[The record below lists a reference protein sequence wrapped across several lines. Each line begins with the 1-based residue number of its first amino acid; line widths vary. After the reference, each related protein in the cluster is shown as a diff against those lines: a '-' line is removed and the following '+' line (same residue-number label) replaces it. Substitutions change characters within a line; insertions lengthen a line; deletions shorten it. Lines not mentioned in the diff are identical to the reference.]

1 MEIMKLIP
9 TGKDYLWGGT
19 RLREEYGKKIDLTP
33 LAETWECSVHPDGP
47 SYVANGTYKG
57 NTLADVLKAHPEYL
71 GTKVEN
77 GELPVLVKFIDAKK
91 DLSVQVHPSDDYARE
106 HEGDNGKTEMWYVID
121 ADEGASLIYG
131 FQHEVTEE
139 ILRKAIETGTLD
151 KHLQK
156 VPVHKGDTYFVP
168 AGTVHGIGKG
178 ILVAEIQESSNV
190 TYRVYDYD
198 RVDKNGKKR
207 ELHFDK
213 AVQVMNMKVAPD
225 VSQKPRIVKYYS
237 GCSRELLCRCKY
249 FETERIQVTKGF
261 AFSVMDASFQVLMC
275 LDGYG
280 EVQTMDAEQRP
291 MRFSKGE
298 TLFLPAGLG
307 RCLVVGDAELIQEKK
322 SAYVVTP
329 NVDHIVQL
337 ETNKELQ
344 AVYKNASLILTDG
357 KPLLWIA
364 NWYGTPIKEKISGS
378 DLFPLLCEMAAEKGY
393 KMFFL
398 GAAEGV
404 AAKAAENLMNRF
416 KGLQVVGTYSP
427 PFGFEKD
434 PVEMDKIKSMI
445 KEATPHILIVGL
457 GCPKQEKFMYHH
469 CAELGVP
476 ISFGLGA
483 SFDFEAGNIKRAPR
497 WMANHGLEWLFR
509 ITQDPKRMAKR
520 YLVDDR
526 KILGLAIK
534 YRK

>member
-47 SYVANGTYKG
+47 SYVANGIYKG
-57 NTLADVLKAHPEYL
+57 QTLAEVLAARPEYL

-91 DLSVQVHPSDDYARE
+91 DLSVQVHPDDAYARE

-139 ILRKAIETGTLD
+139 ILRKAVETGTLG

-261 AFSVMDASFQVLMC
+261 AFSVMDTSFQVLMC
-275 LDGYG
+275 LNGYG
-280 EVQTMDAEQRP
+280 EVQTMDAEQKP

-298 TLFLPAGLG
+298 TMFLSAGLG
-307 RCLVVGDAELIQEKK
+307 RCLVVGDALLESKFF
-322 SAYVVTP
+322 SANTGSVIVVGK
-329 NVDHIVQL
+329 HISLGHDVMMGR
-337 ETNKELQ
+337 NIV
-344 AVYKNASLILTDG
+344 VYDSDFHSIPGEDG
-357 KPLLWIA
+357 KPINFSKDVIIEDHVWLTNNVTVLKGVTIGKDSLISAMTLIRKDVPEKSLVAGIPGKVLKDDACWSREYIHEYEKQLW
-364 NWYGTPIKEKISGS
+364 K
-378 DLFPLLCEMAAEKGY
+378 
-393 KMFFL
+393 
-398 GAAEGV
+398 
-404 AAKAAENLMNRF
+404 
-416 KGLQVVGTYSP
+416 
-427 PFGFEKD
+427 
-434 PVEMDKIKSMI
+434 
-445 KEATPHILIVGL
+445 
-457 GCPKQEKFMYHH
+457 
-469 CAELGVP
+469 
-476 ISFGLGA
+476 
-483 SFDFEAGNIKRAPR
+483 
-497 WMANHGLEWLFR
+497 
-509 ITQDPKRMAKR
+509 
-520 YLVDDR
+520 
-526 KILGLAIK
+526 
-534 YRK
+534 

>member
-57 NTLADVLKAHPEYL
+57 KTLAEVLKEHPEYL

-91 DLSVQVHPSDDYARE
+91 DLSVQVHPSDEYARE

-131 FQHEVTEE
+131 FQHEVTEK
-139 ILRKAIETGTLD
+139 ILRKAVETGTLG

-190 TYRVYDYD
+190 TYRVYNYD

-213 AVQVMNMKVAPD
+213 AVQVMNMSAAPD
-225 VSQKPRIVKYYS
+225 VRQKPRMVKYYS
-237 GCSRELLCRCKY
+237 GCSREILCRCKY

-280 EVQTMDAEQRP
+280 EVQTMDAEQKP

-307 RCLVVGDAELIQEKK
+307 RCLVVGDAELIK
-322 SAYVVTP
+322 VR
-329 NVDHIVQL
+329 
-337 ETNKELQ
+337 
-344 AVYKNASLILTDG
+344 
-357 KPLLWIA
+357 
-364 NWYGTPIKEKISGS
+364 
-378 DLFPLLCEMAAEKGY
+378 C
-393 KMFFL
+393 
-398 GAAEGV
+398 
-404 AAKAAENLMNRF
+404 
-416 KGLQVVGTYSP
+416 
-427 PFGFEKD
+427 
-434 PVEMDKIKSMI
+434 
-445 KEATPHILIVGL
+445 
-457 GCPKQEKFMYHH
+457 
-469 CAELGVP
+469 
-476 ISFGLGA
+476 
-483 SFDFEAGNIKRAPR
+483 
-497 WMANHGLEWLFR
+497 
-509 ITQDPKRMAKR
+509 
-520 YLVDDR
+520 
-526 KILGLAIK
+526 
-534 YRK
+534 

>member
-33 LAETWECSVHPDGP
+33 LAETWECSVHPDGL

-57 NTLADVLKAHPEYL
+57 KTLADVLKEHPEYL

-77 GELPVLVKFIDAKK
+77 GELPVVVKFIDAKK
-91 DLSVQVHPSDDYARE
+91 DLSVQVHPSDEYARE
-106 HEGDNGKTEMWYVID
+106 HEGDNGKTEMWYVVD

-168 AGTVHGIGKG
+168 AGTVHCIGKG

-213 AVQVMNMKVAPD
+213 AVQVMSMKVAPD
-225 VSQKPRIVKYYS
+225 VSQKPRMVKYYS

-280 EVQTMDAEQRP
+280 EVQTMDAEQKP

-298 TLFLPAGLG
+298 TLFLPAGMG
-307 RCLVVGDAELIQEKK
+307 RCLVVGDAELIK
-322 SAYVVTP
+322 VR
-329 NVDHIVQL
+329 
-337 ETNKELQ
+337 
-344 AVYKNASLILTDG
+344 
-357 KPLLWIA
+357 
-364 NWYGTPIKEKISGS
+364 
-378 DLFPLLCEMAAEKGY
+378 C
-393 KMFFL
+393 
-398 GAAEGV
+398 
-404 AAKAAENLMNRF
+404 
-416 KGLQVVGTYSP
+416 
-427 PFGFEKD
+427 
-434 PVEMDKIKSMI
+434 
-445 KEATPHILIVGL
+445 
-457 GCPKQEKFMYHH
+457 
-469 CAELGVP
+469 
-476 ISFGLGA
+476 
-483 SFDFEAGNIKRAPR
+483 
-497 WMANHGLEWLFR
+497 
-509 ITQDPKRMAKR
+509 
-520 YLVDDR
+520 
-526 KILGLAIK
+526 
-534 YRK
+534 